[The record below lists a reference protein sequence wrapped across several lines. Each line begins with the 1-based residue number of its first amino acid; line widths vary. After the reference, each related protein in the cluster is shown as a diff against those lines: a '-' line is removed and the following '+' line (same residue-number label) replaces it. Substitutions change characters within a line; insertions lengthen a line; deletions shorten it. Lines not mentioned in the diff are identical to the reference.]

1 MVKSKKI
8 FILLVL
14 VIIVLAALFYYN
26 YLSDETVKVKTA
38 EAALGEITQSISYA
52 GSIDSPRRVKVG
64 SKIAGRVAA
73 VLFDE
78 LDEVREGQVL
88 IKLEDAELKAQLSQ
102 AQEAL
107 NQAQINLV
115 TIEKNLTRVKELTKK
130 GFASTEQLDTA
141 QQAYDVGRALIKQN
155 QANHAFIRARLGG
168 TTITAPLSGT
178 VVTKNVTVGEIVAG
192 ALGGGTFSVPTPI
205 AEIADLSNLE
215 VYADVDEVDI
225 SKVHLEQEAI
235 ITVDAYPDKIFTGVV
250 REIASA
256 TVGRRDVG
264 ITYRVKVHITNPDKI
279 LKLGMTANLDF
290 LLENSGQILTVPK
303 SAVLVQGNKQI
314 ALIVENQ
321 HVFKRTVETG
331 MEGEESIEI
340 TTGLE
345 PGEQVITA
353 ILTAATEAA
362 GGLPFGNQGII
373 PDDILSQ
380 LEDGQSVIIVP

>member
-1 MVKSKKI
+1 MVI
-8 FILLVL
+8 VLVL
-14 VIIVLAALFYYN
+14 FIIVLAALFSFN

-38 EAALGEITQSISYA
+38 EASLGEITQSISYA

-78 LDEVREGQVL
+78 LDEVHAGQVL

-115 TIEKNLTRVKELTKK
+115 TIEKNLTRVKELFKK
-130 GFASTEQLDTA
+130 GFVSTEQLDTA

-155 QANHAFIRARLGG
+155 QANHAFIRARLGS
-168 TTITAPLSGT
+168 TTLTAPLSGT
-178 VVTKNVTVGEIVAG
+178 IVSKNVTVGEIVAG
-192 ALGGGTFSVPTPI
+192 ALGGGNFSVPTPM
-205 AEIADLSNLE
+205 AEVADLSNLE
-215 VYADVDEVDI
+215 VHADIDEVDI
-225 SKVHLEQEAI
+225 SKVHVEQETL
-235 ITVDAYPDKIFTGVV
+235 ITVDAYPDKTFKGVV

-264 ITYRVKVHITNPDKI
+264 ITYRVKVHITTPDKI

-303 SAVLVQGNKQI
+303 SAVLVQGDEQI
-314 ALIVENQ
+314 VLIIKDQ
-321 HVFKRTVETG
+321 QVFKRTVEIG
-331 MEGEESIEI
+331 MEGEEFIEI
-340 TTGLE
+340 TAGLQ
-345 PGEQVITA
+345 PGEEVVTSIITDS
-353 ILTAATEAA
+353 TEAA

-373 PDDILSQ
+373 PDDILSK